1 MLTFSFSK
9 AIDLLIFFCYHISA
23 VSVLEGKMKI
33 LSENH
38 VSFKDPFLKRIL
50 NWFKKDIKDVKVF
63 SVKAVDKPIMNDLF
77 FYQLNIMDVAKL
89 SYMHVCSCSQYFR
102 SKLNDNYSIII
113 KTNKAK
119 MELTYFILFDN
130 IIIHIDS
137 YYNEL
142 SIENIKK
149 YIQDKE
155 AYLIGIMS
163 INLDDVEI
171 LTKNIGIILSSIRS
185 CPNYNDSLVIKMM
198 DMKYLFKGEFFT
210 KFKLSYDTKEKP
222 VIEDILFRYSIT
234 KENITGGN
242 YPNIFYKYLNSYFI
256 INRLDE
262 LSWGEISK
270 NIKVESQHNN
280 GETNEIE
287 IYFFRRISKKEVF
300 TIRIQELSNGDITL
314 CFYRDDINCSRKL
327 LKTKKGGLNDYH
339 DFCKIIDDFIF
350 EKSVK
355 FFLSDQDR
363 ETFNI
368 YHDDELSEIEFENVK
383 EYIKLIHY

>member
-1 MLTFSFSK
+1 M
-9 AIDLLIFFCYHISA
+9 IFFCYCISP
-23 VSVLEGKMKI
+23 VSVLEDKMKI

-38 VSFKDPFLKRIL
+38 VSFKESFFKRIL

-63 SVKAVDKPIMNDLF
+63 SVKAVDKQIMNDLF
-77 FYQLNIMDVAKL
+77 FHQLHIMDIAKL
-89 SYMHVCSCSQYFR
+89 SYIHVCSCSQYFR
-102 SKLNDNYSIII
+102 ARLNDNYSILIRA
-113 KTNKAK
+113 NKAK
-119 MELTYFILFDN
+119 MELTYFIQFNN

-137 YYNEL
+137 YCNEL

-171 LTKNIGIILSSIRS
+171 LTKNIGIILSSIRT

-198 DMKYLFKGEFFT
+198 DIKCLFKGEFFA

-234 KENITGGN
+234 KENIIGGN
-242 YPNIFYKYLNSYFI
+242 YPNIFYKYLNPYFI

-262 LSWGEISK
+262 QSCGEISR
-270 NIKVESQHNN
+270 NIKVEAKHNN
-280 GETNEIE
+280 EEPNEIE
-287 IYFFRRISKKEVF
+287 ICFFRRMFKKEVF

-314 CFYRDDINCSRKL
+314 CFYRDDIDCGRKL
-327 LKTKKGGLNDYH
+327 LKTQKGSLNDYH
-339 DFCKIIDDFIF
+339 DFCKIIDDFVF
-350 EKSVK
+350 EKNVR